1 MRTRL
6 LVAMLSLFAFV
17 ACEKYAFKNEDKAVD
32 KIVAQCKNFSETT
45 LMEDLPGKW
54 NVYCELK
61 YNETWSEIEV
71 LYKYMGDT
79 DFIPGNYATYE
90 ISADGKLT
98 IHYPLYG
105 PNMGGD
111 SYSYDW
117 SYDHPS
123 RQLTLSGEGLTSTI
137 YRVKGVNNEY
147 IVLDYYDT
155 AYEGNIRLILKRIVE

>member
-32 KIVAQCKNFSETT
+32 KIVAQCKNFSKAT

-54 NVYCELK
+54 NVYCELE
-61 YNETWSEIEV
+61 YNEIWSTIEDI
-71 LYKYMGDT
+71 YMYMGDT
-79 DFIPGNYATYE
+79 DLVGGGYPTYE
-90 ISADGKLT
+90 IGADGKLA
-98 IHYPLYG
+98 IHYPPYG
-105 PNMGGD
+105 PSIVGN

-123 RQLTLSGEGLTSTI
+123 RQLTLSGEGLVSKI

>member
-32 KIVAQCKNFSETT
+32 KIIAQCKNFSEAT
-45 LMEDLPGKW
+45 LLEDLPGKW
-54 NVYCELK
+54 KEYCFIE
-61 YNETWSEIEV
+61 YNETWSEIVEIDR
-71 LYKYMGDT
+71 YMGQSYVEGGRT
-79 DFIPGNYATYE
+79 PRYE
-90 ISADGKLT
+90 IGTDGKLT
-98 IHYPLYG
+98 MHYPPYG
-105 PNMGGD
+105 PYDGFSD
-111 SYSYDW
+111 TYDW

-123 RQLTLSGEGLTSTI
+123 RQLTLSGEGLTSMI

-155 AYEGNIRLILKRIVE
+155 AAKGNVRLILKRITE